1 MNRIQ
6 AIIVAAVFLAASSM
20 AVVADARQGGG
31 MGGGMGS
38 GAGIGSA
45 SGPGGSGGSGGKIG
59 SGAQVRQQTMEQNRI
74 RQHDETL
81 LKSTQVK
88 SGSAKKK
95 GKTYGPGDGTGNLR
109 DRPLDGTGYGAPDNR

>member
-6 AIIVAAVFLAASSM
+6 AIIVAAVFLAAASM
-20 AVVADARQGGG
+20 AVVADARQGGS
-31 MGGGMGS
+31 MGGSRGS
-38 GAGIGSA
+38 GSGIGSA
-45 SGPGGSGGSGGKIG
+45 SGPGGGSGGMIG

-95 GKTYGPGDGTGNLR
+95 GKTYGPGDGTGNLG

>member
-6 AIIVAAVFLAASSM
+6 AIIAAAVFLAASSM
-20 AVVADARQGGG
+20 AAVADARGGG

-45 SGPGGSGGSGGKIG
+45 SGPGGSGGKIG

-95 GKTYGPGDGTGNLR
+95 GKTYGPGDGTGNLG
-109 DRPLDGTGYGAPDNR
+109 DRPLDGTGYGAPANR